1 MCAKGKKYWTAE
13 KQRTAQQLPF
23 FREIL
28 ESSWKSADVDHPLI
42 LGPARSGTRATGTEI
57 LMAAWGPRF
66 TSGLETIYVRRW
78 RRCERG
84 GAVGNLCAH
93 QLRLLR
99 RCTPETIRRVTA
111 VTSRCARGDCVTS
124 IAHTTGLY
132 DDTTSSG
139 LEERLEGW
147 DTCQNK
153 ASPFHLFRA
162 KHNGGFQSGICTLV
176 GPVPSAHDRNNRW
189 WMNEWMNDELN

>member
-1 MCAKGKKYWTAE
+1 MCKRKKSTE
-13 KQRTAQQLPF
+13 QQRS
-23 FREIL
+23 REQRNNFLFLRKIL

-84 GAVGNLCAH
+84 GAVGNLCVH

-139 LEERLEGW
+139 LEERLEG
-147 DTCQNK
+147 
-153 ASPFHLFRA
+153 
-162 KHNGGFQSGICTLV
+162 
-176 GPVPSAHDRNNRW
+176 
-189 WMNEWMNDELN
+189 